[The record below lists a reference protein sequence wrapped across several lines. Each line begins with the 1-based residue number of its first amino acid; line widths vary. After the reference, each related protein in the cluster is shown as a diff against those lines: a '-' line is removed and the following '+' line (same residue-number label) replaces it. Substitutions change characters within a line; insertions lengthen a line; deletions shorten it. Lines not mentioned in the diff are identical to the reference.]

1 MKDPA
6 VLFYTSD
13 FIAGTLTMTDAQRG
27 KYILLLCLQH
37 QQGFLT
43 EHDILKVC
51 RKFDDKIYGKFEKDT
66 LGYFY
71 NKRMLLESEKRNKH
85 CEKQRENANK
95 RWNKDECH
103 GNAKGMPLENENINE
118 DINKKE
124 DIIKKLNIEFEI
136 FWNLYDKKED
146 RIKCER
152 KWRNL
157 TNAERSLCITKLP
170 DYINSTPDKQ
180 FRKDP
185 ATYLNNKSWE
195 NEIIKPGNKVL
206 ATLTYDEI
214 LAASKDDPGI
224 WNKYDAVKRDGEK
237 KAIFVPKK

>member
-13 FIAGTLTMTDAQRG
+13 FIAGTLTMTDSQRG
-27 KYILLLCLQH
+27 KYIILLCLQH

-51 RKFDDKIYGKFEKDT
+51 KNFDEKIYGKFEKDT

-103 GNAKGMPLENENINE
+103 GIAKGMPLENENINE
-118 DINKKE
+118 NINIDLEKKEELLKKREEEFKNCVFEFAKKYPAEMLFKFCDYWTEKNKSGTKMRFELEKTFEIPKRIATWASRDNTFNKKTE
-124 DIIKKLNIEFEI
+124 NVFDKYLKK
-136 FWNLYDKKED
+136 
-146 RIKCER
+146 
-152 KWRNL
+152 
-157 TNAERSLCITKLP
+157 
-170 DYINSTPDKQ
+170 
-180 FRKDP
+180 
-185 ATYLNNKSWE
+185 
-195 NEIIKPGNKVL
+195 
-206 ATLTYDEI
+206 
-214 LAASKDDPGI
+214 
-224 WNKYDAVKRDGEK
+224 
-237 KAIFVPKK
+237 